1 VLLLLRLDGLASQR
15 GDGLHPVLR
24 ERLLGLAGYSVPR
37 EPMTV
42 ADRPKDCAKEKE
54 KLHRATAPPPNVL
67 AAC

>member
-15 GDGLHPVLR
+15 GDGLHPIFR

-37 EPMTV
+37 EPMSV

-54 KLHRATAPPPNVL
+54 KPPHL
-67 AAC
+67 AA